1 MIATT
6 MKARQSIRAA
16 AMTAVLTAVLT
27 VMVAVAP
34 PAFAASQVIAHNTPP
49 YVSASTYVKAEN
61 PATIMDVTIWL
72 NPRDRAAMDALAH
85 EMYDSR
91 SPNYHRWLSRQEIA
105 ERFAPS
111 ARDLATVR
119 QFLQSQGLQIVMAD
133 KENFF
138 VRARG
143 TAADVEKAFQLRLND
158 YRVHGSLV
166 RANDRDPSV
175 AGAAAPLVRAISGL
189 DTAVYTHPV
198 VLRSTALAGRSA
210 AGLASAASP
219 LLSAAAAT
227 AQASFYSSNCFAA
240 ATQVLSTNGDGE
252 LPTATYSGEQLHLET
267 LTSPGCAYTPAPI
280 QTAYHLKQLYAEGY
294 TGKGQTIVIVD
305 WCGSSTIESDA
316 NAFAQKFGL
325 PKLDA
330 SNFQII
336 YTPTPSECIQENQTE
351 INLDVEWAHAIAPG
365 ANIVLLVP
373 PSASLQDVDEAD
385 FYAVNYGLGNVI
397 SGSFGTPESETPAS
411 YLDTENLIAE
421 MAALS
426 GIATNFSTGDYGDYV
441 PALPAPT
448 VTAPAD
454 SPWATGVGGVSL
466 ALNAD
471 DSIAWQAGWGT
482 DLTMVYTNGFVQD
495 PPASGALGFDF
506 GSGGGPSKC
515 VSQSISQGNIVCLGG
530 FPKPAFQ
537 SKLPGKARMVPDVSW
552 LADPFTGVAIAI
564 SIPGQ
569 APSQVWEV
577 VGGTSLAC
585 PMFSALWAIANQ
597 AAGAPLGQAAQ
608 YLYSMPAATLTDV
621 VPVTNQHNVTGTVE
635 DAGGT
640 KHYTSAQILGSQAP
654 AGTFATAFANF
665 LSNNGQNSP
674 FSSATDVISFGT
686 DCSAVPANQQFGTP
700 CTSATALHTAK
711 GWDDVTGVGTPNA
724 QAFVHYFIP
733 GADSAR

>member
-1 MIATT
+1 MT
-6 MKARQSIRAA
+6 ARQSIRTAA
-16 AMTAVLTAVLT
+16 TTAVLTMMFAVVPT
-27 VMVAVAP
+27 
-34 PAFAASQVIAHNTPP
+34 AFAASQVIAHNTPP

-61 PATIMDVTIWL
+61 PATIMDVTVWL
-72 NPRDRAAMDALAH
+72 NTRDRAAMDALAQ
-85 EMYDSR
+85 ELYDSR

-105 ERFAPS
+105 ERFAPT

-119 QFLQSQGLQIVMAD
+119 QFLQSQGLQIVTAD

-138 VRARG
+138 VRVRG
-143 TAADVEKAFQLRLND
+143 TAGDVEKAFQVRLND
-158 YRVHGSLV
+158 YKVHGSLV

-198 VLRSTALAGRSA
+198 VLRSTALAGRSSGASLPVA
-210 AGLASAASP
+210 AGP
-219 LLSAAAAT
+219 LLAAAAAT
-227 AQASFYSSNCFAA
+227 AQSSFYSSNCFTA
-240 ATQVLSTNGDGE
+240 ATQALSTNGDGE

-351 INLDVEWAHAIAPG
+351 INLDVEWAHAVAPG
-365 ANIVLLVP
+365 ADIVLLVP

-385 FYAVNYGLGNVI
+385 FYAVNYGLGNVV
-397 SGSFGTPESETPAS
+397 SGSFGSPEAQTPAS

-421 MAALS
+421 IAALS
-426 GIATNFSTGDYGDYV
+426 GISTNFSSGDYGDYV
-441 PALPAPT
+441 PYLPAPT

-471 DSIAWQAGWGT
+471 DSIAWQSGWGT
-482 DLTMVYTNGFVQD
+482 DLTMVYTNGTVQD
-495 PPASGALGFDF
+495 PPASGALGLDF

-515 VSQSISQGNIVCLGG
+515 ASQTVSGGNIVCLGG

-537 SKLPGKARMVPDVSW
+537 SKLPGKVRMVPDVSW

-564 SIPGQ
+564 TIPGQ
-569 APSQVWEV
+569 EPAQVWEV

-621 VPVTNQHNVTGTVE
+621 VPAAGPHNVAGTVT
-635 DAGGT
+635 DASGT

-654 AGTFATAFANF
+654 AGTFASAFANF
-665 LSNNGQNSP
+665 LSNNGENSP

-686 DCSAVPANQQFGTP
+686 DCSAVPANQQSGTP
-700 CTSATALHTAK
+700 CTSATALHTAV

-724 QAFVHYFIP
+724 QAFVDYFIP
-733 GADSAR
+733 GASTPR

>member
-6 MKARQSIRAA
+6 MTARRSIRAV
-16 AMTAVLTAVLT
+16 AMTTALAVMSA
-27 VMVAVAP
+27 MAP
-34 PAFAASQVIAHNTPP
+34 AAFAASQVIPHSTPP
-49 YVSASTYVKAEN
+49 YVSANTYVKAEN

-72 NPRDRAAMDALAH
+72 NTRDRAAMDALAR
-85 EMYDSR
+85 EVYDSR
-91 SPNYHRWLSRQEIA
+91 SPNYHRWLSRKEIA
-105 ERFAPS
+105 ERFAPT
-111 ARDLATVR
+111 AADLATVR

-133 KENFF
+133 NENFF

-143 TAADVEKAFQLRLND
+143 RVGDVEQAFQVRLND

-198 VLRSTALAGRSA
+198 VVRPTTAPGRPG
-210 AGLASAASP
+210 AGLPAATP
-219 LLSAAAAT
+219 LLSGAAAT
-227 AQASFYSSNCFAA
+227 AQSSFYSSNCFTAK
-240 ATQVLSTNGDGE
+240 TETLSTNGDGE
-252 LPTATYSGEQLHLET
+252 LPTETLAGQQINLES

-316 NAFAQKFGL
+316 NAFAAKFGL

-336 YTPTPSECIQENQTE
+336 YTPTPSQCIAENQTE
-351 INLDVEWAHAIAPG
+351 INLDVEWAHAVAPG
-365 ANIVLLVP
+365 ADIALVVP
-373 PSASLQDVDEAD
+373 PSATLQDVDEAD

-397 SGSFGTPESETPAS
+397 SGSFGSPESETPAS
-411 YLDTENLIAE
+411 YLDTENLISE
-421 MAALS
+421 IAALS
-426 GIATNFSTGDYGDYV
+426 GISTNFSSADYGDFV
-441 PALPAPT
+441 PVVPSAPT
-448 VTAPAD
+448 VSAPAD
-454 SPWATGVGGVSL
+454 SPWATGVGGTSL

-471 DSIAWQAGWGT
+471 DSIAWQTGWGT
-482 DLTMVYTNGFVQD
+482 DITMVYTNGFVSD
-495 PPASGALGFDF
+495 PPTSNALGFDF
-506 GSGGGPSKC
+506 GAGGGPSRC
-515 VSQSISQGNIVCLGG
+515 ASQTVSGGNIVCLGG
-530 FPKPAFQ
+530 FPKPAYQ
-537 SKLPGKARMVPDVSW
+537 SKLPGNVRLVPDVSW

-569 APSQVWEV
+569 EPAQVWEV

-608 YLYSMPAATLTDV
+608 YLYSMPAATLTDI
-621 VPVTNQHNVTGTVE
+621 VPVASPHNVTATIE
-635 DAGGT
+635 DASGT
-640 KHYTSAQILGSQAP
+640 KRYTSAQILGSQAP
-654 AGTFATAFANF
+654 ATFVTAFANF
-665 LSNNGQNSP
+665 LNNNGTNSP

-686 DCSAVPANQQFGTP
+686 DCSAVPLSDDFGTP
-700 CTSATALHTAK
+700 CTSAKALRITK
-711 GWDDVTGVGTPNA
+711 GWDDVTGVGTPNPV
-724 QAFVHYFIP
+724 AFVDYFIP
-733 GADSAR
+733 GADGAR

>member
-1 MIATT
+1 
-6 MKARQSIRAA
+6 
-16 AMTAVLTAVLT
+16 
-27 VMVAVAP
+27 
-34 PAFAASQVIAHNTPP
+34 
-49 YVSASTYVKAEN
+49 
-61 PATIMDVTIWL
+61 
-72 NPRDRAAMDALAH
+72 
-85 EMYDSR
+85 
-91 SPNYHRWLSRQEIA
+91 
-105 ERFAPS
+105 
-111 ARDLATVR
+111 
-119 QFLQSQGLQIVMAD
+119 
-133 KENFF
+133 
-138 VRARG
+138 
-143 TAADVEKAFQLRLND
+143 
-158 YRVHGSLV
+158 
-166 RANDRDPSV
+166 
-175 AGAAAPLVRAISGL
+175 LVRAISGL

-198 VLRSTALAGRSA
+198 VIRPTTAPGRAAAGPLLAG
-210 AGLASAASP
+210 
-219 LLSAAAAT
+219 AAAT
-227 AQASFYSSNCFAA
+227 AQPSFYSSNCFTTK
-240 ATQVLSTNGDGE
+240 TQTLSTNGDGE
-252 LPTATYSGEQLHLET
+252 LPIATYSGQQVNLET

-305 WCGSSTIESDA
+305 WCGSATIESDA

-336 YTPTPSECIQENQTE
+336 YAPTPSECIQENQTE
-351 INLDVEWAHAIAPG
+351 INLDVEWAHAVAPG

-385 FYAVNYGLGNVI
+385 FYAVNYGLGNTI
-397 SGSFGTPESETPAS
+397 SGSFGSPESETPAS

-421 MAALS
+421 IAALS
-426 GIATNFSTGDYGDYV
+426 GISTNFASGDYGDYV

-448 VTAPAD
+448 VNAPAD
-454 SPWATGVGGVSL
+454 SPWATAVGGVSL
-466 ALNAD
+466 ALNAN

-482 DLTMVYTNGFVQD
+482 DITMVYINGTVVD
-495 PPASGALGFDF
+495 PPGSSAFGFDF
-506 GSGGGPSKC
+506 GSGGGPSRC
-515 VSQSISQGNIVCLGG
+515 ASQNDSGGNIVCVGG

-537 SKLPGKARMVPDVSW
+537 SKLPGKVRLVPDVSW

-569 APSQVWEV
+569 EPAQVWEV

-621 VPVTNQHNVTGTVE
+621 VPVASPHNVTATIE
-635 DAGGT
+635 DASGA
-640 KHYTSAQILGSQAP
+640 KHYTAAQILGSQAP
-654 AGTFATAFANF
+654 GTFVSAFASF

-686 DCSAVPANQQFGTP
+686 DCSAVPLSDFGGTP
-700 CTSATALHTAK
+700 CTSATALHTAV

-724 QAFVHYFIP
+724 EAFVQYFVP
-733 GADSAR
+733 GG